1 MLPSTPSFPA
11 SKTMFVAPLSPK
23 LKYSS
28 FQESF
33 TPYLPST
40 SEAIFSNSAL
50 YLLLSHPLI
59 VFNIVGQIG
68 LSSGILLDIL
78 EEEFGKYM
86 YAYVPVLIFQLN
98 ILFILL
104 FVS

>member
-1 MLPSTPSFPA
+1 M
-11 SKTMFVAPLSPK
+11 VD
-23 LKYSS
+23 
-28 FQESF
+28 
-33 TPYLPST
+33 
-40 SEAIFSNSAL
+40 
-50 YLLLSHPLI
+50 
-59 VFNIVGQIG
+59 QIG

-86 YAYVPVLIFQLN
+86 YAYVQVLIFQLN